1 MQRPAERGDLVSA
14 GRFFCE
20 FCVQTVKERQPNW
33 QILQE
38 LPKYGIVYSKAAF
51 PEGRGCTLPEAV

>member
-14 GRFFCE
+14 GLLFCE